1 MGTRGQLTSIG
12 LNAKVGVTPMIGV
25 NDVKNEIFRV
35 EDATQLVRFA
45 EAKGLGRLS
54 MWSATRDKQ
63 CAGGTQKSAS
73 AICSS
78 VEQGAL
84 AFTKALGAYQG

>member
-1 MGTRGQLTSIG
+1 
-12 LNAKVGVTPMIGV
+12 
-25 NDVKNEIFRV
+25 
-35 EDATQLVRFA
+35 
-45 EAKGLGRLS
+45 

-63 CAGGTQKSAS
+63 CAGGTQATAS

-84 AFTKALGAYQG
+84 EFTKALGGYRG